1 MRPDV
6 QPVRCVMNPNVGALD
21 ARIRWAL
28 ALVCFTV
35 AIAFNASPVIALLGA
50 LVALVLAGTAL
61 THVCPIWR
69 IFHIDTTR
77 RNIRAPRG

>member
-1 MRPDV
+1 
-6 QPVRCVMNPNVGALD
+6 MNANVGVTD

-28 ALVCFTV
+28 ALVCFAV
-35 AIAFNASPVIALLGA
+35 AIGFNASPLIALLGA

-69 IFHIDTTR
+69 FFHIDTSR
-77 RNIRAPRG
+77 RHIPAQRG